1 MNTFV
6 STFSTT
12 VRIFTGLVWSGY
24 VYIQELEKKT
34 QFINGHRK
42 VRSYIKLKQILNILV
57 PSLVRDK
64 IKLGKK
70 NIPEEESEITM
81 IFIEIH

>member
-1 MNTFV
+1 M
-6 STFSTT
+6 
-12 VRIFTGLVWSGY
+12 RIFTGLVWSGY

-64 IKLGKK
+64 TKLGKK
-70 NIPEEESEITM
+70 NVAEDESEITM

>member
-1 MNTFV
+1 
-6 STFSTT
+6 

-64 IKLGKK
+64 IKLGKR
-70 NIPEEESEITM
+70 NVAEEESEITM
-81 IFIEIH
+81 IYIEIH

>member
-1 MNTFV
+1 
-6 STFSTT
+6 
-12 VRIFTGLVWSGY
+12 
-24 VYIQELEKKT
+24 
-34 QFINGHRK
+34 

-70 NIPEEESEITM
+70 NVAEEESEITM
-81 IFIEIH
+81 IFIEIHQLDQVAQSYTGQELLGFLDQVYNAFDSLCDQYGL